1 MTPTL
6 PAKAPETALTPFF
19 EDVQSHYDS
28 SNEFFFLFLDPWRV
42 YSCAYF
48 EREDMSLAEAQL
60 AKIDLSLGKL
70 NLKPGM
76 RLLDIGCGWGGC
88 CRRAAEKY
96 GARAIGLTLSHNQ
109 LAYVSKSL
117 AHLAPDQNLGDRA
130 GTVEIRLQGWEEFHE
145 PVDRIVSI
153 GAFEHFR
160 RERYPAFFSRCRSLL
175 PAEGR
180 MLLHS
185 IVWSNDAEL
194 AERNLPIEHE
204 HVLFGKFI
212 RKEIFPGGELCRG
225 EEIVQHA
232 TAAGFR
238 VTRIQSLRPHYART
252 LTLWADTLQERK
264 AEAVAL
270 AGETVYERYM
280 KYMRGC
286 AKYFALGYLDVRQF
300 TLEVGNEDAEQVG

>member
-1 MTPTL
+1 MIATPTTSTTETL
-6 PAKAPETALTPFF
+6 PPFF

-48 EREDMSLAEAQL
+48 ERDSMSLAEAQL

-88 CRRAAEKY
+88 CRRAAEKF
-96 GARAIGLTLSHNQ
+96 GARALGLTLSRNQ
-109 LAYVSKSL
+109 LAYITDAL
-117 AHLAPDQNLGDRA
+117 PHLTPQVVGNTSA
-130 GTVEIRLQGWEEFHE
+130 GTVEVRLQAWEEFQE

-175 PAEGR
+175 PTDGR

-185 IVWSNDAEL
+185 IVWSSDAEL

-212 RKEIFPGGELCRG
+212 RKEIFPGGELCRAD
-225 EEIVQHA
+225 EIVQHS
-232 TAAGFR
+232 TSAGFR
-238 VTRIQSLRPHYART
+238 VTQIQSLREHYVKT
-252 LTLWADTLQERK
+252 LTIWAANLERQK
-264 AEAVAL
+264 PQAIAL
-270 AGETVYERYM
+270 MDETVYERYM
-280 KYMRGC
+280 KYMLGC
-286 AKYFALGYLDVRQF
+286 AKYFDLGYLDVKQF
-300 TLEVGNEDAEQVG
+300 TLEIPAD